1 MRCPLAGRPVH
12 CCTTAPANAGA
23 CSAGRRTDPDG
34 ATVPRPFLGP
44 CLFLCL
50 RVQPGDGVALLGH
63 LLAGPGNAVIAAV
76 RGVSVHCNA
85 LVLAVPIEVGGFLGN
100 GSAPGHG
107 KVRKP
112 VAGFGPAVNVHA
124 QGRVLSVTNGR
135 QGGEHAGRACR
146 NGFLQ
151 APHCRQGARCAA
163 QEKNAFA
170 RQQRQKPRPARAG
183 RMHAHLQARRP
194 PWAFLALPCA
204 PPTPPPNHTTKP

>member
-12 CCTTAPANAGA
+12 CCTTAPANAGT

-63 LLAGPGNAVIAAV
+63 LLAGPGNAAIAPV
-76 RGVSVHCNA
+76 RGVFVHCNA
-85 LVLAVPIEVGGFLGN
+85 LVLAVPIEAGGFLGN

-135 QGGEHAGRACR
+135 QGGVHAGRACR

-151 APHCRQGARCAA
+151 APPTVGRAHAALRRKKTPLPASSAKSRAR
-163 QEKNAFA
+163 
-170 RQQRQKPRPARAG
+170 PG

-204 PPTPPPNHTTKP
+204 PPTPQPNHTTQP